1 MTSMGAKPKSV
12 GIDDESGVS
21 VAETKIPLLQ
31 VEDLRT
37 SFFTGS
43 GEVKAVD
50 GLNLQIDAG
59 ETLGLV
65 GESGCGKSVT
75 ALSILRL
82 IENPPG
88 RIVGGQIKLQGH
100 DLLQVKEEAMRQVR
114 GKKIAMIFQE
124 PGTALNPV
132 FTVGS
137 QIAAVLRS
145 HQQLNAAAAWQK
157 AVELL
162 AQAGIPDAGRRAHDY
177 PHQLS
182 GGLAQRV
189 MIAMAISCHPKLLIA
204 DEPTTA
210 LDVTIQAQILDLL
223 IKLKETLGMAVI
235 LITHDL
241 GVVAETAQRVA
252 VMYAGKIVEEAP
264 VRELFRTPLHPYTQ
278 GLLASMPSLSQ
289 GKRQGQRLNA
299 IPGSVPKALALPPG
313 CRFAPRCPKVI
324 PDCTR
329 SVPDLREVSPD
340 HRARCIL
347 A

>member
-1 MTSMGAKPKSV
+1 VTV
-12 GIDDESGVS
+12 GESNS
-21 VAETKIPLLQ
+21 CLLQ

-37 SFFTGS
+37 SFFTGFA
-43 GEVKAVD
+43 EVKAVD
-50 GLNLQIDAG
+50 GVSLRINAG

-88 RIVGGQIKLQGH
+88 RIMGGQIKLQGY
-100 DLLQVKEEAMRQVR
+100 DLLQVTEDVMRQVR
-114 GKKIAMIFQE
+114 GREIAMIFQE
-124 PGTALNPV
+124 PTSCLNPV
-132 FTVGS
+132 FTVGY
-137 QIAAVLRS
+137 QIAAVIRH
-145 HQQLNAAAAWQK
+145 HQGLNNSASWAR

-162 AQAGIPDAGRRAHDY
+162 ALVGIPDATHRAHDY
-177 PHQLS
+177 PHHLS

-223 IKLKETLGMAVI
+223 LKLKETLGMAVI

-252 VMYAGKIVEEAP
+252 VMYAGKIVEEAS
-264 VRELFRTPLHPYTQ
+264 VRELFRSPLHPYTQ
-278 GLLASMPSLSQ
+278 GLLASMPSLGQ
-289 GKRQGQRLNA
+289 GRRQGQRLNA
-299 IPGSVPKALALPPG
+299 IPGSVPNLLSLPPG
-313 CRFAPRCPKVI
+313 CRFAPRCPKAVA
-324 PDCTR
+324 DCTR
-329 SVPDLREVSPD
+329 SVPDLRAVSPD